1 MDEDELKG
9 PHWAI
14 LLIILCLM
22 AIISYFAVASG
33 LIGNITIVPSE

>member
-22 AIISYFAVASG
+22 AAISYFSFATG
-33 LIGNITIVPSE
+33 LISNITIITE